1 MKTIGVRELKATLS
15 QRLQEVRAGEVYWVT
30 DRGSVV
36 AELRAPGTDTPVSV
50 DEFERRIGEWIRTG
64 RAICG
69 KQNAPE
75 LYARSPLR
83 CAQGTAER
91 LLEELRSDR

>member
-1 MKTIGVRELKATLS
+1 MKTIGIRELKATLS

-36 AELRAPGTDTPVSV
+36 AELRAPGSQAPAPG
-50 DEFERRIGEWIRTG
+50 DEFERRIADWVRSG
-64 RAICG
+64 RASCG
-69 KQNAPE
+69 ARNRAE

-83 CAQGTAER
+83 CPEGTAER
-91 LLEELRSDR
+91 LLDELRGEG

>member
-1 MKTIGVRELKATLS
+1 VKTIGVRELKATLS
-15 QRLQEVRAGEVYWVT
+15 RRLQEVRAGEVYWVT

-36 AELRAPGTDTPVSV
+36 AELRAPGAGAPAPA
-50 DEFERRIGEWIRTG
+50 DEFERRLADWVSTG

-69 KQNAPE
+69 ALNTPE

-83 CAQGTAER
+83 CAEGTAQQ
-91 LLEELRSDR
+91 LIDQLRSED